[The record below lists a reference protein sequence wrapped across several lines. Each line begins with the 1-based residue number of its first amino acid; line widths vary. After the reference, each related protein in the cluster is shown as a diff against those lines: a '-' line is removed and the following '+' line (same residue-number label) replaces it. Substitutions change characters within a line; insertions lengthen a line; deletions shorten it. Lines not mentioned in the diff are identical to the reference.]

1 MNRASKLGKFGLG
14 LAFFLSLVFNVAV
27 ARTER
32 LDDSASPR
40 AVVTSP
46 PMLSEF
52 GQPLSAAVRGP
63 QPQYGIVKFGRIDY
77 KLATARYIG
86 KPARVFFVVPA
97 SIPGLRTPMGLRVDW
112 VGNGVFASGSA
123 RPGERTL
130 VWTGTVRE
138 AFINEGLTMTMQVEL
153 NQLLRASSGLAFESY
168 FEIEVSP

>member
-1 MNRASKLGKFGLG
+1 VKTRDAVLLVALC
-14 LAFFLSLVFNVAV
+14 LAGNAAL

-40 AVVTSP
+40 AVVTAP

-52 GQPLSAAVRGP
+52 GQPLNVAPRGP
-63 QPQYGIVKFGRIDY
+63 EPQYGIVKFGRIDY
-77 KLATARYIG
+77 KLATAKYIG
-86 KPARVFFVVPA
+86 KAARIYFVIPVA
-97 SIPGLRTPMGLRVDW
+97 IPGLRSPMGLRVDW
-112 VGNGVFASGSA
+112 LGNGTFASGSA

-138 AFINEGLTMTMQVEL
+138 AFINEGLNMTMQVEL
-153 NQLLRASSGLAFESY
+153 RQLLRASSGLAFESY